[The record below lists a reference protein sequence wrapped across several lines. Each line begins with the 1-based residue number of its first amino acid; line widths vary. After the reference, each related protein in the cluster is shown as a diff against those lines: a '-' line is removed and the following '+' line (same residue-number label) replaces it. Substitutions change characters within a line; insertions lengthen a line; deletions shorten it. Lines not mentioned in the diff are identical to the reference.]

1 MGFMDKVVSKARD
14 VSEAGHAKVD
24 SVQAKRQVDD
34 LYRQIGSLEY
44 AARSGR
50 GKPEDAAQV
59 EQAMTKLRELEEAQ
73 PGLFVPGSAVPT
85 TTTDP
90 TTSGPTSN
98 APATAGTAFTGGAT
112 ERSYVA
118 GAPAPAGL
126 YPSGTFSLDELG
138 YPKLSDPLGSPI
150 LADGTDASYD
160 QLKAMGIEYPAP
172 EDQRYWSGGIPSPWE
187 G

>member
-24 SVQAKRQVDD
+24 SVQAKRQMDD

-50 GKPEDAAQV
+50 GKPDDATQL
-59 EQAMTKLRELEEAQ
+59 EQAITKLRELEEAQ
-73 PGLFVPGSAVPT
+73 PGLFVPGAAVPT
-85 TTTDP
+85 VASTTDP
-90 TTSGPTSN
+90 TTT
-98 APATAGTAFTGGAT
+98 APAGSAAAFPGGVT
-112 ERSYVA
+112 ERSYVP

-126 YPSGTFSLDELG
+126 YPPGTFLLDDLG
-138 YPKLSDPLGSPI
+138 YPKLSDPLGSPV

-160 QLKAMGIEYPAP
+160 QLVAMGIEYPAP
-172 EDQRYWSGGIPSPWE
+172 EDQRYWSGGMPSPWE